1 MNEII
6 QYVKFWLIKNR
17 PELKSNDRDALA
29 LGIYQEKK
37 SEIEN
42 LEEGARVIYIQEFL
56 NLNYLKSAYNLIK
69 DVFQEYFSKEFS
81 NYQKTP
87 IFYEINDDILR
98 ICVAENIFMN
108 KYQLISPLQ
117 YFNND
122 YSKRI
127 SEVIVQSI

>member
-1 MNEII
+1 VLTI
-6 QYVKFWLIKNR
+6 L
-17 PELKSNDRDALA
+17 LKMFF
-29 LGIYQEKK
+29 KK
-37 SEIEN
+37 SF
-42 LEEGARVIYIQEFL
+42 Q
-56 NLNYLKSAYNLIK
+56 KS
-69 DVFQEYFSKEFS
+69 S

-98 ICVAENIFMN
+98 ICVAENIFTN

-122 YSKRI
+122 YRKRI

>member
-17 PELKSNDRDALA
+17 PELKSNDINALS
-29 LGIYQEKK
+29 LVIYKEIK

-122 YSKRI
+122 YRKRI

>member
-56 NLNYLKSAYNLIK
+56 NLKLVDEEIDLETKGKIK
-69 DVFQEYFSKEFS
+69 TYFSHFLKG
-81 NYQKTP
+81 P
-87 IFYEINDDILR
+87 I
-98 ICVAENIFMN
+98 
-108 KYQLISPLQ
+108 
-117 YFNND
+117 
-122 YSKRI
+122 
-127 SEVIVQSI
+127 

>member
-56 NLNYLKSAYNLIK
+56 NLNYLKSAYNLVK
-69 DVFQEYFSKEFS
+69 DVFEECFSKDFS

-87 IFYEINDDILR
+87 IFHEINDDILR

-108 KYQLISPLQ
+108 KSHIISPLQ

-122 YSKRI
+122 YRKRL
-127 SEVIVQSI
+127 SEVIVQFI

>member
-1 MNEII
+1 MKLFNI
-6 QYVKFWLIKNR
+6 LNSDIKIGQ
-17 PELKSNDRDALA
+17 LKSDINALS
-29 LGIYQEKK
+29 LVIYKEIK

-69 DVFQEYFSKEFS
+69 DVFQDLFKRVH

-98 ICVAENIFMN
+98 ICVAENIFKN
-108 KYQLISPLQ
+108 KYQLISPQ

-122 YSKRI
+122 YRKRI